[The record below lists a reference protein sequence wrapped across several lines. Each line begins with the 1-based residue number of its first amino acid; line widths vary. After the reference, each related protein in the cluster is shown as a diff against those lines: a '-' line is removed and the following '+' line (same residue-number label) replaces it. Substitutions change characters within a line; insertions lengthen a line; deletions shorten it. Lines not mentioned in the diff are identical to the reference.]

1 MSTSDFRTKATSTT
15 QKTLQNTE
23 GSDSQPLTKNTAK
36 NMESQHNIT
45 SGYMPTKRI
54 LNLFSM
60 ALNEAKNIRN
70 DSLSKEEMA
79 VRFEELIDN
88 TRLKTLTIL
97 EHFNEV

>member
-1 MSTSDFRTKATSTT
+1 
-15 QKTLQNTE
+15 
-23 GSDSQPLTKNTAK
+23 
-36 NMESQHNIT
+36 
-45 SGYMPTKRI
+45 
-54 LNLFSM
+54 M